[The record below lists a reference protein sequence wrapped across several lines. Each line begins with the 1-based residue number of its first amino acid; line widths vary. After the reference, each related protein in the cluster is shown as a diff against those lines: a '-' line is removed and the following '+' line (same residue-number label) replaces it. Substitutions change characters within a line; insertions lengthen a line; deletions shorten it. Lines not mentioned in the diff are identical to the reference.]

1 MFRAERLIIL
11 PGSKYSFDS
20 FIILGG
26 KKVKVLVVNCGSS
39 SLKYQLFNM
48 EDESVLAKGLVDRI
62 GLDGSVLNH
71 QPTGK
76 PKVPLTAEIKNH
88 TIAIKMV
95 LDALADPEHGVVSS
109 IEEIDAIG
117 HRVVH
122 GAEKFSDSVLISPAV
137 MAALA
142 EFTEL
147 APLHNPPNIS
157 GINACAEILPKVPQ
171 VGVFDTAFHQTMPKH
186 AFLYGIPYEAY
197 QKYGVRRYGFHGTS
211 HKYVSQ
217 RAAEMMG
224 EHMSNLRIIT
234 CHLGNGASI
243 TAIKNGK
250 SIDTSMGF
258 TPLEGLVMG
267 TRCGDIDPAIP
278 PYLMRKE
285 GMTPDEID
293 TYLNKKSGVLGLSGL
308 SSDFR
313 DLEEAADK
321 GNERAQLAIDVF
333 AYTVRKYIGSYTA
346 AMGGVDAIVFT
357 AGLGENSPRMRD
369 QICNGLEFLGTRVDA
384 AKNAGRGK
392 EQEISADGSK
402 VKIFVIPTNEE
413 LVIAR
418 DTKTICLPLVK

>member
-1 MFRAERLIIL
+1 MIR
-11 PGSKYSFDS
+11 
-20 FIILGG
+20 FIIYFWEV

-76 PKVPLTAEIKNH
+76 PKVPLTADIKNH

-137 MAALA
+137 LAALD

-157 GINACAEILPKVPQ
+157 GINACAEILPNVPQ

-217 RAAEMMG
+217 RAAEMIG
-224 EHMSNLRIIT
+224 DHMSNLRIIT

-285 GMTPDEID
+285 GMTPDQID

-333 AYTVRKYIGSYTA
+333 AYTVRKYIGSYAA

-384 AKNAGRGK
+384 TKNAGRGK
-392 EQEISADGSK
+392 EQEISVDGSK

>member
-1 MFRAERLIIL
+1 M
-11 PGSKYSFDS
+11 
-20 FIILGG
+20 
-26 KKVKVLVVNCGSS
+26 KVLVVNCGSS

-62 GLDGSVLNH
+62 GLPGSVLNH
-71 QPTGK
+71 QPTAK
-76 PKVPLTAEIKNH
+76 PKVSLTAEIENH

-95 LDALADPEHGVVSS
+95 LEALADSEHGVVSC

-137 MAALA
+137 LAALD

-147 APLHNPPNIS
+147 APLHNPPNID
-157 GINACAEILPKVPQ
+157 GINACAAILPKVPQ
-171 VGVFDTAFHQTMPKH
+171 VGVFDTAFHQTMPPY
-186 AFLYGIPYEAY
+186 AFLYGLPYEAY
-197 QKYGVRRYGFHGTS
+197 KKYGVRRYGFHGTS

-224 EHMSNLRIIT
+224 GHMSSLRIIT

-258 TPLEGLVMG
+258 TPLQGLVMG
-267 TRCGDIDPAIP
+267 TRCGDIDPAII

-285 GMTPDEID
+285 NMGPDEIN
-293 TYLNKKSGVLGLSGL
+293 TYLNKKSGVLGLSGI

-333 AYTVRKYIGSYTA
+333 AYTVRKYIGSYAA

-357 AGLGENSPRMRD
+357 AGLGENSPSMRD
-369 QICNGLEFLGTRVDA
+369 HICNGLEFLGTRIDA
-384 AKNAGRGK
+384 IKNAGRGK
-392 EQEISADGSK
+392 EQEISADGAK

-418 DTKTICLPLVK
+418 DTKTICSPLVN

>member
-1 MFRAERLIIL
+1 M
-11 PGSKYSFDS
+11 
-20 FIILGG
+20 
-26 KKVKVLVVNCGSS
+26 KVLVVNCGSS
-39 SLKYQLFNM
+39 SLKYQLFDM
-48 EDESVLAKGLVDRI
+48 KDESVLAKGLVERI
-62 GLDGSVLNH
+62 GIEGSVLNH

-76 PKVPLTAEIKNH
+76 AKVQLTADVKNH
-88 TIAIKMV
+88 TVAIKMV
-95 LDALADPEHGVVSS
+95 LEALADPEHGVVSD
-109 IEEIDAIG
+109 IGEIDAIG

-137 MAALA
+137 MAALE
-142 EFTEL
+142 EFVEL

-157 GINACAEILPKVPQ
+157 GINACSEIMPNVPQ

-186 AFLYGIPYEAY
+186 AFLYGIPYDAY
-197 QKYGVRRYGFHGTS
+197 KKYGVRRYGFHGTS

-224 EHMSNLRIIT
+224 NHMTNLRIIT

-243 TAIKNGK
+243 TAVKNGK

-278 PYLMRKE
+278 SFLMKKT
-285 GMTPDEID
+285 GMTPDEVD
-293 TYLNKKSGVLGLSGL
+293 NYMNKKSGVLGLSGL

-313 DLEEAADK
+313 DLEQAADR

-333 AYTVRKYIGSYTA
+333 AYTVRKYIGSYAA

-369 QICNGLEFLGTRVDA
+369 QICNGLEYLGTRVDT
-384 AKNAGRGK
+384 AKNALRGK
-392 EQEISADGSK
+392 EEEISMPGSK

-413 LVIAR
+413 LMIAR
-418 DTKTICLPLVK
+418 DTKTICSSLV